1 MKNNPASLCG
11 SGIIF
16 IVKRNVPGASGRRN
30 TGNNCFRFSPFLLLF
45 NGDHCRSVTV
55 LLERGI
61 LMLKTIIFG
70 L

>member
-1 MKNNPASLCG
+1 MW
-11 SGIIF
+11 
-16 IVKRNVPGASGRRN
+16 KRDYFYRKAECTGCFRRGN
-30 TGNNCFRFSPFLLLF
+30 TGNNCFRYSPFLLLF

-61 LMLKTIIFG
+61 LMLKTLVFG